1 MTKQDIKTNIP
12 EWIGQLISTN
22 GKYSDLS
29 DGIKISNFSEVKM
42 INKPWGFELWLADGS
57 VTDYALKIIYLKK
70 GSKTSLQ
77 YHKKKSEH
85 NCVFSGTINF
95 HYQDKESK
103 KNRTVTLGA
112 GNVIYISPLN
122 VHRVEAVTDVLLVE
136 ASTNH
141 LDDVV
146 RIDDDYN
153 RKNTSNP

>member
-12 EWIGQLISTN
+12 EWVNQLISTN
-22 GKYSDLS
+22 SKYSDVP
-29 DGIKISNFSEVKM
+29 DGIKISNFSEIKM
-42 INKPWGFELWLADGS
+42 INKPWGFELWLADGG
-57 VTDYALKIIYLKK
+57 VTDYALKLIFLKK

-77 YHKKKSEH
+77 YHKKKAEH

-95 HYQDKESK
+95 HYQDRESK
-103 KNRTVTLGA
+103 KNKMVTLSA

-146 RIDDDYN
+146 RIDDDYD